1 MRIKKFFH
9 PTLFSIILLTLV
21 ISACGPI
28 GSPNTVATFNP
39 MVTAAAQTME
49 ALLTQAAN
57 QGSAASA
64 TPGGVLTLPTSTLGA
79 SPTTFTIA
87 TNTPAAT
94 ATPTVVT
101 HCDWVSFVAD
111 VSFADGT
118 IVNPSTAFVKTW
130 RLKNIG
136 TCTWTTAY
144 KLVFVSGSQMGG
156 AAAIALPASVA
167 PGQTIDLSVSLT
179 SPAAEGIYTGY
190 WMLRNAG
197 GVNFGF
203 GPAATTAFWVS
214 IKVANPA
221 IVAIVY
227 DFAANY
233 CSAAWTSGAGA
244 LPCPGSSAD
253 TNGFVIKLAS
263 PHLETNV
270 VATDAGLL
278 THPQEVND
286 GYISGIFPD
295 FAVQNGDHFKATVG
309 CQYGSTVC
317 FVRFRL
323 DYQIGANPVVNL
335 KTWDEKYD
343 NQVYAMDV
351 DLSALAGKSV
361 KFILKIQSL
370 GSPTQD
376 DALWVAPRIV
386 RTTSVSNS
394 GSCQIV
400 SQTPVNNSH
409 FAVNADFDT
418 TWNVKNTSTID
429 WLKTNV
435 DWVYVSGTKMQ
446 KFGDVHDLPLDV
458 VKGGTISLVLDMTAP
473 AVNGTYS
480 DTWALVQGS
489 TTLCTMSVTIKVP

>member
-1 MRIKKFFH
+1 MRTKKIFY
-9 PTLFSIILLTLV
+9 SILLSTTLLTL
-21 ISACGPI
+21 ITACGPI

-57 QGSAASA
+57 QGSQPTA
-64 TPGGVLTLPTSTLGA
+64 TTGGVLTLPTSTLAA
-79 SPTTFTIA
+79 SPTSFTLQ

-94 ATPTVVT
+94 ATPTAIT

-111 VSFADGT
+111 VSIPDGT
-118 IVNPSTAFVKTW
+118 ILNPSTAFVKTW

-136 TCTWTTAY
+136 TCSWTTSY

-156 AAAIALPASVA
+156 AAAIALPAVA

-179 SPAAEGIYTGY
+179 SPADVGTYTGY

-214 IKVANPA
+214 VKVANPA
-221 IVAIVY
+221 VLAIVY

-233 CSAAWTSGAGA
+233 CSASWTSGAGA
-244 LPCPGSSAD
+244 LPCPGSSSD

-263 PHLETNV
+263 PHLENNV

-286 GYISGIFPD
+286 GYIKGIFPD

-317 FVRFRL
+317 FVRYRL
-323 DYQIGANPVVNL
+323 DYQIGANPAVNL
-335 KTWDEKYD
+335 KSWDEKYD

-351 DLSALAGKSV
+351 DLSALAGKTV
-361 KFILKIQSL
+361 KFILTIQSL

-386 RTTSVSNS
+386 RSIPVSNS
-394 GSCQIV
+394 GSCQLV
-400 SQTPVNNSH
+400 SQTPVNNTH
-409 FAVNADFDT
+409 FAASADFDT
-418 TWNVKNTSTID
+418 TWNIKNTSTFD
-429 WLKTNV
+429 WIKSNV

-446 KFGDVHDLPLDV
+446 KFGDIHDLPLDV
-458 VKGGTISLVLDMTAP
+458 VKGGTISLILDMTAP
-473 AVNGTYS
+473 ASNGTYS

-489 TTLCTMSVTIKVP
+489 TTICTMSVTIKVP